1 MLTGME
7 RNRKAIQQ
15 EVATLAFYM
24 QGGLDYNDG
33 FMLSAEQ
40 RSIMSKII
48 EKHYEA
54 ASGKANSKLI

>member
-1 MLTGME
+1 ME

-15 EVATLAFYM
+15 EIATLAFYM
-24 QGGLDYNDG
+24 QGGLDYNDA

-40 RSIMSKII
+40 RATMSKII

-54 ASGKANSKLI
+54 MSGKANSRLI